1 MGSADRREEILLVI
15 QALLKAIPS
24 VGGRVY
30 AKMRGSAKP
39 DESEL
44 PALELVTS
52 AKTPDAPVPLDDHL
66 YVDELHVEIAGYA
79 KSDDA
84 GDDLDGPVRAALNAL
99 RADVIQ
105 AMSGLDTF
113 GTAPLRRRFG
123 RVTPLLTSEW
133 TEPSTETPDGYLV
146 LEYSV
151 RFMFDERNP

>member
-1 MGSADRREEILLVI
+1 MRKCFFNSNRLQSA
-15 QALLKAIPS
+15 
-24 VGGRVY
+24 
-30 AKMRGSAKP
+30 
-39 DESEL
+39 
-44 PALELVTS
+44 
-52 AKTPDAPVPLDDHL
+52 
-66 YVDELHVEIAGYA
+66 EIAGYA